1 MTQPKLTGLDD
12 GPPAKR
18 KVNGDHK
25 RKARP
30 IAPATVTVRDG
41 EIVVVVPDVL
51 GKNESHK
58 AGRHLSK
65 ATVNLRASVR
75 VAVESWRMSETT
87 ASITAGA
94 MSRVCDSQE
103 MDGPWRAEVLG
114 VWPRLRGKVEGRK
127 IDFVAPMG
135 DADAP
140 VAQAFDALK
149 HAGIL
154 DDDARVVEVRAW
166 NLYRKGERWTVIRLV
181 RVPDLAERD
190 AAIEHLVAA
199 LPPPATPAPSAK
211 KPVARRK
218 RSR

>member
-1 MTQPKLTGLDD
+1 MVTQPKLTGFDD

-18 KVNGDHK
+18 KAKGDHK

-65 ATVNLRASVR
+65 ATVNMRASVR
-75 VAVESWRMSETT
+75 AAVEQWRLAELIRANNAERSARIE
-87 ASITAGA
+87 
-94 MSRVCDSQE
+94 DSQA

-114 VWPRLRGKVEGRK
+114 VWPRQRDLIEGRK
-127 IDFVAPMG
+127 IGFVAPMG

-149 HAGIL
+149 HSGIL
-154 DDDARVVEVRAW
+154 DDDARIVLVTAA
-166 NLYRKGERWTVIRLV
+166 NLHRKGERWTVIRLV
-181 RVPDLAERD
+181 RVPDLADRD
-190 AAIEHLVAA
+190 AAIAHLVAA
-199 LPPPATPAPSAK
+199 LPPPSAAAT
-211 KPVARRK
+211 VATKRRK
-218 RSR
+218 R

>member
-1 MTQPKLTGLDD
+1 MTQPTLAGLNA

-18 KVNGDHK
+18 NGDHK

-65 ATVNLRASVR
+65 ATVNMRQAVKVGVSVLIDKATR
-75 VAVESWRMSETT
+75 GWPTPTWAT
-87 ASITAGA
+87 
-94 MSRVCDSQE
+94 
-103 MDGPWRAEVLG
+103 DGPWRAEVLG
-114 VWPRLRGKVEGRK
+114 VWPRQRDLIEGRK
-127 IDFVAPMG
+127 IGFEAPMG

-140 VAQAFDALK
+140 VSQAFDALK
-149 HAGIL
+149 HGGVL
-154 DDDARVVEVRAW
+154 DDDARIVLVTAA

-190 AAIEHLVAA
+190 AAIAHLVAM
-199 LPPPATPAPSAK
+199 LPPPSAVA
-211 KPVARRK
+211 PVAKRK
-218 RSR
+218 RAR

>member
-1 MTQPKLTGLDD
+1 MTQPTLAGIDV
-12 GPPAKR
+12 GPPAPAKAKR
-18 KVNGDHK
+18 KGDHK

-30 IAPATVTVRDG
+30 IAPATITVRDG

-65 ATVNLRASVR
+65 ATVNMRASVR
-75 VAVESWRMSETT
+75 AAVESWRMSETT
-87 ASITAGA
+87 TAIAAGA
-94 MSRVCDSQE
+94 MSRVCDSQA

-114 VWPRLRGKVEGRK
+114 VWPRQRDLIEGRK
-127 IDFVAPMG
+127 IGFVAPMG

-149 HAGIL
+149 HGGVL
-154 DDDARVVEVRAW
+154 DDDARIVLVTAA

-190 AAIEHLVAA
+190 AQVAHLVAM
-199 LPPPATPAPSAK
+199 LPPPSAVA
-211 KPVARRK
+211 PVAKRK
-218 RSR
+218 RAR